1 MRTDLDHLPAAKQRE
16 LERVVEILFE
26 EFGDANGLATGKRK
40 AGRILKII
48 LFGSYARGGWVDEPH
63 TAKGY
68 QSDYDLL
75 IIVNQAELT
84 DRATYWHRAE
94 ERLIREMTITRT
106 IRTPVNFI
114 VHTLQEV
121 NDALAHGRF
130 FFIDIARDGIA
141 LYQADDKPLHSPRP
155 KTPAEALALAQEYFD
170 EWFPSAAQFS
180 ETAHFAAERGWTK
193 KAAFDLHQAVE
204 RLYHCVLLVCAFYT
218 PHVHNIAFL
227 RSQADKLDA
236 RLVHIWPRATR
247 TDRARFEK
255 LKEAYVKAR
264 YSKHYRISA
273 DELAWLAAR
282 IEELGQA
289 VHAVCSD
296 RLLALTRAAEQ
307 SA

>member
-16 LERVVEILFE
+16 LERVIEILFE

-75 IIVNQAELT
+75 IIVNQNELT

-94 ERLIREMTITRT
+94 ERLIREMTITKT

-121 NDALAHGRF
+121 NNALAHGRF
-130 FFIDIARDGIA
+130 FFIDIARDGVA

-155 KTPAEALALAQEYFD
+155 KTPQQALELAQEYFD
-170 EWFPSAAQFS
+170 EWYSAAMRRYEFAKFGLEKGHS
-180 ETAHFAAERGWTK
+180 KETAFE
-193 KAAFDLHQAVE
+193 LHQTVE
-204 RLYHCVLLVCAFYT
+204 CLYHCVLLVCTFYT

-247 TDRARFEK
+247 ADRAQFEK

-264 YSKHYRISA
+264 YSKHYRVSA
-273 DELAWLAAR
+273 DELTWLAAR
-282 IEELGQA
+282 IEDLGQA

-296 RLLALTRAAEQ
+296 RLRALAQAV
-307 SA
+307 S